1 MDGQGN
7 PKVVTIGGGHGQ
19 AALLA
24 ALRPLLCDITAIV
37 SVADDGGCSG
47 RLRKDLGMPPPGD
60 LRRCL
65 STLARDRELAE
76 KFELRLIEPGREGR
90 SAGNLALSDAFREYG
105 SLQKA
110 VDWAADLLRCVGR
123 VVPVAESP
131 GVLVVYDLRD
141 GRIEGETHVES
152 VSSPMAAM
160 VHGPTQTNPVA
171 FEAIQDADLIL
182 MGPGSFFTST
192 LATVT
197 TANVAEALV
206 QAPAPKVLIANLT
219 DEGEQTRG
227 FTVDHYVRMM
237 RDHLT
242 IASVGG
248 DAELSVLVHV
258 DGPDAE
264 GVLSDGTLFM
274 ASPVALP
281 GKLVHDPALL
291 SEALVRHLGLVPR
304 AMPGTI
310 PPPPSSRFRR
320 SEAFQ
325 VRLDAARKML
335 DKK

>member
-1 MDGQGN
+1 MKDK

-24 ALRPLLCDITAIV
+24 ALRPLCCEITAIV

-65 STLARDRELAE
+65 STLARDTELAE
-76 KFELRLIEPGREGR
+76 KFELRLIEPGTENR
-90 SAGNLALSDAFREYG
+90 SAGNLALSDAFTEYG

-110 VDWAADLLRCVGR
+110 VDWAADLLRCDGR

-141 GRIEGETHVES
+141 GRVEGETHAETM
-152 VSSPMAAM
+152 SSPMCAM
-160 VHGPTQTNPVA
+160 VHGPTQINPVA
-171 FEAIQDADLIL
+171 YEAIHAADLIL

-192 LATVT
+192 LATIT

-206 QAPAPKVLIANLT
+206 QAAAPKILIANLV
-219 DEGEQTRG
+219 DEGNQTRG
-227 FTVDHYVRMM
+227 YTVEDYVRMV

-248 DAELSVLVHV
+248 EAVITVLRHV
-258 DGPDAE
+258 EGPDAR
-264 GVLSDGTLFM
+264 GVLADGTTFF
-274 ASPVALP
+274 ASRVAKT
-281 GKLVHDPALL
+281 GNDVHEPALL
-291 SEALVRHLGLVPR
+291 TDALSRHFGLEPR
-304 AMPGTI
+304 VKPGTL
-310 PPPPSSRFRR
+310 PPPASRFTRAAAF
-320 SEAFQ
+320 EA
-325 VRLDAARKML
+325 RLQAARKRI
-335 DKK
+335 DGR